1 MQKPLLVFSAD
12 EWIRLEAWWPNYG
25 GGTYISSPEEL
36 AQYIRNMLEEDGFS
50 RSRISEQ
57 NEFLTQRYVNLGC
70 AAKAVSEFIEQHAM
84 NSEVKA
90 RGRAFS
96 P

>member
-1 MQKPLLVFSAD
+1 MLTSGSCSKT
-12 EWIRLEAWWPNYG
+12 RWPNYG
-25 GGTYISSPEEL
+25 GGTYISSPDEL
-36 AQYIRNMLEEDGFS
+36 AQYIRHMLEEDGFS
-50 RSRISEQ
+50 QSRINEQ
-57 NEFLTQRYVNLGC
+57 NEFLAQRYVNLGS
-70 AAKAVSEFIEQHAM
+70 AARAVSEFIEQHAM